1 MATTAPAARPSE
13 APAPSPKTPIEIGT
27 ILRHIVLIFFCL
39 VAIVPVIWV
48 ISMSF
53 KSLDEAY
60 VLPIKFFPTHPT
72 LSAYSFAFTHIPDLP
87 HYFLNSVIAT
97 TCGLIGVLVISS
109 LAGYALV
116 WLPFPGRRILLSL
129 LVASLFFP
137 TQITSVIGI
146 YQVDNDL
153 NLLNNLL
160 GLILP
165 YIAINLVVSTFIM
178 TGVFRSIPKE
188 LLEAARADGCSVFR
202 TFGQIVLPLCI
213 NGLVVVGMINF
224 IAMWGEYLL
233 AYTLTSTAASRTLTV
248 GMAEATAGT
257 GVWEW
262 PQISAVFTVM
272 IALPIVL
279 FIVLQKWFMRG
290 LIEGA
295 LRQ

>member
-1 MATTAPAARPSE
+1 MAAQAQVGPRTEVVSAQPRLPF
-13 APAPSPKTPIEIGT
+13 EIGT
-27 ILRHIVLIFFCL
+27 VLRHAVLVLFCI
-39 VAIVPVIWV
+39 VAILPVIWV
-48 ISMSF
+48 VSMSF

-60 VLPIKFFPTHPT
+60 TVPIKFLPTHPT
-72 LSAYSFAFTHIPDLP
+72 LSAYSYAFTHIPDLP

-97 TCGLIGVLVISS
+97 TSALIGVLVISS

-116 WLPFPGRRILLSL
+116 WLPFPGRRILLAL

-153 NLLNNLL
+153 NLLDSLI

-188 LLEAARADGCSVFR
+188 LLEAARADGSTVLR
-202 TFGQIVLPLCI
+202 TFAQIVLPLCV

-224 IAMWGEYLL
+224 ISMWGEYLL

-279 FIVLQKWFMRG
+279 FIVLQKWFMKG